1 MLESIGQFIYF
12 IHLVC
17 VGKRRKEKQKE
28 KVEFR
33 GISRR
38 TTRPRAVEA
47 WSESFHSCSGSRRL
61 YLRHTSTFRFPRFL

>member
-12 IHLVC
+12 TFAWA
-17 VGKRRKEKQKE
+17 KEKQKE